1 MKEIHVAQIIDEVR
15 NLCIDSNYY
24 LNDDVENSLI
34 KFYTEEKFSIAK
46 DILDKIIKNAEI
58 ARDKKMPIC
67 QDTGVTCVFVE
78 IGQDVHVIGG
88 ILKDAINEGV
98 RRGYEDGFLRKSV
111 VNDPLNRINSRDNTP
126 AFIKYDITDGDKLK
140 IVVAPKGFGSENM
153 SKLKMLKPSDGIEG
167 VKKFVIETVEEAG
180 PNPCPPTIIGVGIG
194 GTFDLCASLA
204 KKAAIRSLDIRN
216 ENEYYRNL
224 ELELLD
230 EINKLGIGPQGFG
243 GKTSSLCVNI
253 EYFATHIAGL
263 PVAVNVNCHAARHR
277 EVIL

>member
-1 MKEIHVAQIIDEVR
+1 MREIHTDKIINEVR

-24 LNDDVENSLI
+24 LNNDI
-34 KFYTEEKFSIAK
+34 KNALKKFHYEEKFPIAK

-58 ARDKKMPIC
+58 AGGKNMPIC
-67 QDTGVTCVFVE
+67 QDTGVTCVFAI
-78 IGQDVHVIGG
+78 IGQDVHIIGG
-88 ILKDAINEGV
+88 SLKDAINEGV

-111 VNDPLNRINSRDNTP
+111 VKDPLNRINSGDNTP

-153 SKLKMLKPSDGIEG
+153 SKLKMLKPSDGVEG
-167 VKKFVIETVEEAG
+167 VKKFVIETVKEAG

-194 GTFDLCASLA
+194 GTFDICASLA
-204 KKAAIRSLDIRN
+204 KKAALRSLDIRN

-224 ELELLD
+224 EIELLD
-230 EINKLGIGPQGFG
+230 EINKLGVGPQGFG
-243 GKTSSLCVNI
+243 GKTTSLCVNI

-263 PVAVNVNCHAARHR
+263 PVAVNVNCHAARCR
-277 EVIL
+277 EVVL